1 MTAADYEKELRAEF
15 ARARERRARGELQF
29 DGDARLGQ
37 EFDNLL
43 LESLKPPMS
52 WPGNDDQKPS

>member
-1 MTAADYEKELRAEF
+1 MTVADYEKELRAEF

-37 EFDNLL
+37 AFDNLL
-43 LESLKPPMS
+43 QERLKPSVS
-52 WPGNDDQKPS
+52 WPGNDDQKTS